1 MDWDEW
7 DGSGWIT
14 CLGLKLGLRSGLG
27 VGLGVGVGLELVWD
41 FGIWI
46 EIGIEKG
53 MGICIG
59 LGLGIS
65 ISQVR
70 GSGCFDKP
78 SPRIRRCWT
87 SHFGGSVILNKPDSF
102 GESMFADPEFLIK
115 PSSRNSLFYQPG
127 SRIMIICYIRFLD
140 PNVRYSWIAYPDILT
155 NKVRGFVFL
164 F

>member
-1 MDWDEW
+1 MDWYGLGDGLGWTGMNGMDRDGLGWIGILIEIRIGI
-7 DGSGWIT
+7 GSGWST

-27 VGLGVGVGLELVWD
+27 VGLGVGLELVWG

-53 MGICIG
+53 IGIWIG

-102 GESMFADPEFLIK
+102 GESMFADPEFLI
-115 PSSRNSLFYQPG
+115 SQ
-127 SRIMIICYIRFLD
+127 
-140 PNVRYSWIAYPDILT
+140 
-155 NKVRGFVFL
+155 VRGILCSISQVRRS
-164 F
+164 

>member
-1 MDWDEW
+1 MEHVLGIEVGFEIGA
-7 DGSGWIT
+7 GSGI
-14 CLGLKLGLRSGLG
+14 GIG
-27 VGLGVGVGLELVWD
+27 VWG

-46 EIGIEKG
+46 EIGIEKEI
-53 MGICIG
+53 GIWIG

-102 GESMFADPEFLIK
+102 GESMFADPEFLI
-115 PSSRNSLFYQPG
+115 SQ
-127 SRIMIICYIRFLD
+127 
-140 PNVRYSWIAYPDILT
+140 
-155 NKVRGFVFL
+155 VRGILCSISQVRGS
-164 F
+164 